1 MVSAEPES
9 MPEEAELSENLIIQN
24 DEKVFI

>member
-9 MPEEAELSENLIIQN
+9 MPEEAEFSENLIIQN